1 MTVNLLGVLEE
12 ATYTVRREGERV
24 VFSPAPPPEHRP
36 TLTAWKHAL
45 PHALE
50 EGKRIPAR
58 ELLRLERLTCILLAR
73 EGVPEPVWATF
84 YYPAQ
89 KEPERVLAPVENL
102 FPHLLWRARNLPAPR
117 RVHLGST
124 DGRMVLDLE
133 APLVIFLRVER
144 SGRVEI
150 YGWPDARMRVYT
162 EAAARGRMNPNHIL
176 LERQGKSV
184 HGSYW
189 TDIL

>member
-1 MTVNLLGVLEE
+1 MEPLTVNLLGVLEE

-58 ELLRLERLTCILLAR
+58 ELLRLERLTCILPAR

-89 KEPERVLAPVENL
+89 KEPERVLAPVPDSPL
-102 FPHLLWRARNLPAPR
+102 PSLLPSPLPSPPPNPLPAPPPRNSRSPRDHPWSWAPPPGPCAPRGPPPGTR
-117 RVHLGST
+117 R
-124 DGRMVLDLE
+124 E
-133 APLVIFLRVER
+133 ARE
-144 SGRVEI
+144 
-150 YGWPDARMRVYT
+150 
-162 EAAARGRMNPNHIL
+162 
-176 LERQGKSV
+176 
-184 HGSYW
+184 
-189 TDIL
+189 